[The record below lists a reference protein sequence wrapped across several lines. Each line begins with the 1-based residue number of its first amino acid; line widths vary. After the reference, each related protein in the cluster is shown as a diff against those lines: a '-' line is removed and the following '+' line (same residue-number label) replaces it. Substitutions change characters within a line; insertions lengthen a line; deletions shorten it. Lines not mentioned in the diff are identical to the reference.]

1 MSFEIGDKVYCRINE
16 LHGII
21 ANKKREVGHDYPITV
36 KFSDGSTEDYTA
48 AGKYLHT
55 HTKTALELTKTAVKV
70 EPEKKY
76 KTSQIDKLGHVVE
89 LDDGTKF
96 YQSHSGSI
104 LPLNSIK
111 F

>member
-1 MSFEIGDKVYCRINE
+1 MSFEIGDKVYCTINNVY
-16 LHGII
+16 GTVTAI
-21 ANKKREVGHDYPITV
+21 NNGKNYPISARFNDGRTREYT
-36 KFSDGSTEDYTA
+36 KEGKLLLAHFS
-48 AGKYLHT
+48 
-55 HTKTALELTKTAVKV
+55 TALELIKTATTIEPQKNYKV
-70 EPEKKY
+70 
-76 KTSQIDKLGHVVE
+76 SQIDKLGHVVE